1 MSVGRE
7 LIRHKKSFI
16 KVLRKE
22 FSYKVKNKGK
32 IIHIC
37 VYIYILKAHR
47 NIHESAQKLT
57 SIELNAVFKI

>member
-7 LIRHKKSFI
+7 LIKYKKSFI

-32 IIHIC
+32 IM
-37 VYIYILKAHR
+37 LKEVNR
-47 NIHESAQKLT
+47 NIHEPAQKLT

>member
-1 MSVGRE
+1 MSIGRE
-7 LIRHKKSFI
+7 LIKHKKSFI

-32 IIHIC
+32 IK
-37 VYIYILKAHR
+37 LKKVNR

>member
-1 MSVGRE
+1 MSIGRE
-7 LIRHKKSFI
+7 LIKHKKSFI

-22 FSYKVKNKGK
+22 FSYKVKNKGNIK
-32 IIHIC
+32 
-37 VYIYILKAHR
+37 LKKVNR

>member
-1 MSVGRE
+1 MSIGRE
-7 LIRHKKSFI
+7 LIKHKKSFI

-32 IIHIC
+32 IKFKK
-37 VYIYILKAHR
+37 VNR

>member
-7 LIRHKKSFI
+7 LIKYKKSFI

-32 IIHIC
+32 IMLKE
-37 VYIYILKAHR
+37 VYRKCLAQTALK
-47 NIHESAQKLT
+47 NE
-57 SIELNAVFKI
+57 

>member
-1 MSVGRE
+1 MSIGRE
-7 LIRHKKSFI
+7 LIKHKKSFI

-32 IIHIC
+32 IK
-37 VYIYILKAHR
+37 LKKVNR

-57 SIELNAVFKI
+57 SIELKAVFKI

>member
-7 LIRHKKSFI
+7 LIKHKKSSI

-22 FSYKVKNKGK
+22 FSCKVKNKGK
-32 IIHIC
+32 NN
-37 VYIYILKAHR
+37 IYTLKANR

-57 SIELNAVFKI
+57 P

>member
-7 LIRHKKSFI
+7 LIKYKKSFI

-32 IIHIC
+32 IM
-37 VYIYILKAHR
+37 LKEVNR

>member
-7 LIRHKKSFI
+7 LIKYKKSFI

-32 IIHIC
+32 IM
-37 VYIYILKAHR
+37 LKEVNR
-47 NIHESAQKLT
+47 NIHEPAQKLT
-57 SIELNAVFKI
+57 STELNAVFKI

>member
-1 MSVGRE
+1 MISF
-7 LIRHKKSFI
+7 LIKHKKSFI
-16 KVLRKE
+16 KVLSKE

-32 IIHIC
+32 IKLIK
-37 VYIYILKAHR
+37 VNR